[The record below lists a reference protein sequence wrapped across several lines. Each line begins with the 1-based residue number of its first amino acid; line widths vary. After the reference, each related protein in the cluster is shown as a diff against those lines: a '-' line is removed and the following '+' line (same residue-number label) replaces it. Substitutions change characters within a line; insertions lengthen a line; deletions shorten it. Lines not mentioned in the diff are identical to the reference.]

1 MTTGPND
8 KYFCCIIPV
17 SLYMILP
24 VYYNPGQQKYK
35 VYVVEESPISKKI

>member
-17 SLYMILP
+17 SLYMIL
-24 VYYNPGQQKYK
+24 YYNPGQQKYK